1 MRTEFVDSYR
11 QLRLRIRELARKHPG
26 ERLVFRGQVAF
37 YKGAVV
43 PSIMRHGQA
52 AYHEEQHPFWY
63 TLVTDMVLSMAVEYQ
78 TWLQRRGAQG
88 KKPSA
93 ATEPSEEPTTPA
105 SLGSHIERLLQH
117 YGARSNYVDVTSSLP
132 VALWFAHHAHNMHDL
147 PLMPGDVPDV
157 DPPLDPY
164 GQMRV
169 FDIAWYE
176 RAWPEK
182 KTGYLFILAPN
193 IPRNRSSLRHGDYID
208 LNPNV
213 MATRISRQR
222 AGLIFA
228 EQGVDAGDLR
238 KFVLRV
244 FRFALPLKGVPRFVK
259 EAETNV
265 LFPTPDEDVTY
276 AKLLARIPFQTDL
289 NAPFSVRRIVRIPE
303 YYDAFLSQGSPAW
316 KAFRRQDID
325 RGITLFFAMLIT
337 QDHSTVVCRA
347 GDADIYLKDA
357 TPILCPRSIS
367 FIMDISSVDEF
378 TLAPHGN
385 NLFFE
390 YDPIHIG
397 VAEDTSIIPSDP
409 RGVWL
414 VAHGNQIWCRL
425 FAKSSDTDSDL
436 RVSATFGHW
445 FTFENE
451 KLTLVGEA
459 PKSGD
464 FHDELIEAERQL
476 LGIVLSLVGTCGM
489 TAES

>member
-26 ERLVFRGQVAF
+26 EKLVFRGQVGF

-43 PSIMRHGQA
+43 PSIMREGQA
-52 AYHEEQHPFWY
+52 AYHEHQHPFWY
-63 TLVTDMVLSMAVEYQ
+63 TLVTDMVFSRVIEYQ
-78 TWLQRRGAQG
+78 KWLQSRRAQG
-88 KKPSA
+88 KEPSA
-93 ATEPSEEPTTPA
+93 ATEPSEEPATPA

-147 PLMPGDVPDV
+147 PLLPGDVPDV

-169 FDIAWYE
+169 YDVAWYE
-176 RAWPEK
+176 QAWPEK

-193 IPRNRSSLRHGDYID
+193 IPRNRGALRHGDYID

-213 MATRISRQR
+213 MATRINRQR

-228 EQGVDAGDLR
+228 EQAVESGDLH

-259 EAETNV
+259 ETETTV
-265 LFPTPDEDVTY
+265 LFPPPDEDLTY

-289 NAPFSVRRIVRIPE
+289 AKPFSIRRIVSIPE

-316 KAFRRQDID
+316 KAFRRQDTD
-325 RGITLFFAMLIT
+325 RGITLFFPMLIT

-347 GDADIYLKDA
+347 GDTDIYLKDV

-367 FIMDISSVDEF
+367 FIMDIAGVDEF

-390 YDPIHIG
+390 YDPIRSG
-397 VAEDTSIIPSDP
+397 VIAD
-409 RGVWL
+409 
-414 VAHGNQIWCRL
+414 CM
-425 FAKSSDTDSDL
+425 SSEH
-436 RVSATFGHW
+436 FGQLAW
-445 FTFENE
+445 QF
-451 KLTLVGEA
+451 KRM
-459 PKSGD
+459 SGSSG
-464 FHDELIEAERQL
+464 LKVQAAIA
-476 LGIVLSLVGTCGM
+476 C
-489 TAES
+489 